1 MRFDPDF
8 FKALG
13 VMLLAMALPGAFVL
27 SIAEGCFFC
36 IMEMGYSRSDE
47 IFINVAALLIVI
59 VIGIFAYRDIKR
71 K

>member
-1 MRFDPDF
+1 MKVDSDF
-8 FKALG
+8 LKALG
-13 VMLLAMALPGAFVL
+13 AMLLMMALPGAFVL

-47 IFINVAALLIVI
+47 LFINIAALIILIV
-59 VIGIFAYRDIKR
+59 VGIFAYRDIRR